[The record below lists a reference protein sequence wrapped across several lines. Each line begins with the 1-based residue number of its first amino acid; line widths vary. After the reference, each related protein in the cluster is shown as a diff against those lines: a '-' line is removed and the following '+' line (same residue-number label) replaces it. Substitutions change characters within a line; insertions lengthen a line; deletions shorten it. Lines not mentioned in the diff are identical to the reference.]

1 MIPESLQTQDNWAIL
16 TFLSG
21 SSCHSD
27 LAACLYEA
35 TEHLA
40 EATEHCTDV
49 QRFGFVVHETQGV
62 IFAAAWGMQEVSFRL
77 DAERV
82 RIARETGGR
91 PAPEIGPEWVT
102 FAPFRAGYPTM
113 DLKFWATRAYQFV
126 RGEDPS

>member
-1 MIPESLQTQDNWAIL
+1 MIPESLHTDENRAVL

-27 LAACLYEA
+27 LASRLYEA
-35 TEHLA
+35 TEHLG

-62 IFAAAWGMQEVSFRL
+62 IFAAAWGMQEVAFRL

-82 RIARETGGR
+82 RIALETGGR
-91 PAPEIGPEWVT
+91 PAPEIGSGWVA
-102 FAPFRAGYPTM
+102 FAPFRAGAPAM
-113 DLKFWATRAYQFV
+113 DLKVWATCAYQFA
-126 RGEDPS
+126 RGEDLF